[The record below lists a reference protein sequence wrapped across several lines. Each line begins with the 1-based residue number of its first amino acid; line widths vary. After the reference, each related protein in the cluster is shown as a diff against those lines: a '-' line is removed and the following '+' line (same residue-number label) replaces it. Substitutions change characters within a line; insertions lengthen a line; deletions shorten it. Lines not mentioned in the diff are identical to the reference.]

1 MSKKDLVLFN
11 ANDVRIERNEEGT
24 LVVSSRIIAEQLG
37 KRHDNVVRDLEQI
50 LENGDLMSLI
60 ISSTYE
66 VSGQS
71 RKYKEYLLTP
81 EGLGIYLNKIQTIN
95 KKLPEFLLE
104 FADMKQFHS
113 HTRFELSFLDMLEE
127 ALTEIGIFGNRQYC
141 VDQYK
146 LDFYIE
152 ELKLTIEYDEEHH
165 SSKIDEDTKRQE
177 YIMKKL
183 GCIFIRCNYKDS
195 DIKNVM
201 KVIKYILK
209 GSDLSE

>member
-1 MSKKDLVLFN
+1 
-11 ANDVRIERNEEGT
+11 
-24 LVVSSRIIAEQLG
+24 
-37 KRHDNVVRDLEQI
+37 
-50 LENGDLMSLI
+50 
-60 ISSTYE
+60 
-66 VSGQS
+66 
-71 RKYKEYLLTP
+71 
-81 EGLGIYLNKIQTIN
+81 
-95 KKLPEFLLE
+95 
-104 FADMKQFHS
+104 MKQFHS

-152 ELKLTIEYDEEHH
+152 ELKLTIEYDEDHH

-201 KVIKYILK
+201 KVYVLYMSIDGVIDILGIFSTKEKAEKELMDYNIIMMVDFGLKIKEVEMDKII
-209 GSDLSE
+209 SF

>member
-1 MSKKDLVLFN
+1 MTQILAK
-11 ANDVRIERNEEGT
+11 IENRDGI
-24 LVVSSRIIAEQLG
+24 LVVSSRVIAEQLG
-37 KRHDNVVRDLEQI
+37 KRHSDMLEQIDKI

-95 KKLPEFLLE
+95 KEIPEFLLE

-127 ALTEIGIFGNRQYC
+127 ALTEIGIVGNRQYC

-165 SSKIDEDTKRQE
+165 SSKIDEDTERQE

-209 GSDLSE
+209 GSGLSE